1 MKRAIILL
9 PIAALL
15 IFSACGDKGKKDSPK
30 FVSGG
35 EMIEILTPA
44 KGDTFSWV
52 LVTGKAS
59 VAQGMF
65 PIELHGANAEVLDR
79 RSVTL
84 PGKAP
89 DTFEFAMGIPVK
101 EDAAPQKARIRAY
114 SQAVEQAGS
123 LDAAVVSCYI
133 IPGSGAAHG
142 TILRYYA
149 ALDINDFKTAYDLL
163 APGGQAYPNLY
174 GGEAAFSPRPK
185 FSTFKTWKK
194 KAEHLRV
201 LSLRPETMY
210 DLPADG
216 LFCYR
221 AKVEHKVGEEVTIE
235 DTYVFLKRQP
245 DGFFK
250 LYKPRKDPHKAD

>member
-30 FVSGG
+30 FVSDG

-114 SQAVEQAGS
+114 SQAAEQAGS

-149 ALDINDFKTAYDLL
+149 ALDTNDFKTAYDLL
-163 APGGQAYPNLY
+163 VPEGQAYPNLY

-185 FSTFKTWKK
+185 FSTFKTWKQ

-201 LSLRPETMY
+201 LRLRPETMY
-210 DLPADG
+210 DLPAEG

-250 LYKPRKDPHKAD
+250 IYKPRKDPHKAD

>member
-1 MKRAIILL
+1 MKRATILPPL
-9 PIAALL
+9 LSLL
-15 IFSACGDKGKKDSPK
+15 IFSACGDKGKAESPK
-30 FVSGG
+30 FVSDG

-44 KGDTFSWV
+44 KGDTFSWT

-59 VAQGMF
+59 LAQGMF
-65 PIELHGANAEVLDR
+65 PIELHGENAEVLD
-79 RSVTL
+79 SVIL
-84 PGKAP
+84 AGKAP

-114 SQAVEQAGS
+114 SQAAEQAGS
-123 LDAAVVSCYI
+123 LDAAIVSCYI

-142 TILRYYA
+142 TILRYYT
-149 ALDINDFKTAYDLL
+149 ALDTNDFKAAYDLL
-163 APGGQAYPNLY
+163 VAEGQAYPNLY
-174 GGEAAFSPRPK
+174 GGEATFSPRPK
-185 FSTFKTWKK
+185 FKTFKTWKK

-210 DLPADG
+210 DLPTEG

-221 AKVEHKVGEEVTIE
+221 AKVEHKVGEEVTVE

-250 LYKPRKDPHKAD
+250 IYRPRKDQHKAD

>member
-15 IFSACGDKGKKDSPK
+15 IFSACGDKGKKESPK
-30 FVSGG
+30 FVSDG

-101 EDAAPQKARIRAY
+101 EDAVPQKARIRAY
-114 SQAVEQAGS
+114 SQAAEQAGS

-149 ALDINDFKTAYDLL
+149 ALDTNGFKTAYDLL

-185 FSTFKTWKK
+185 FKTFKTWKK

-210 DLPADG
+210 DLPAEG

-221 AKVEHKVGEEVTIE
+221 AKVEHKVGEEAKVE
-235 DTYVFLKRQP
+235 QYYVFLKRQP

-250 LYKPRKDPHKAD
+250 IYKPRKDPHKTD

>member
-1 MKRAIILL
+1 MKRATILPPL
-9 PIAALL
+9 LSLL
-15 IFSACGDKGKKDSPK
+15 IFSACGDKGKAESPK
-30 FVSGG
+30 FVSDG

-44 KGDTFSWV
+44 KGDTFSWT

-59 VAQGMF
+59 LAQGMF
-65 PIELHGANAEVLDR
+65 PIELHGENAEVLD
-79 RSVTL
+79 SVIL
-84 PGKAP
+84 AGKAP
-89 DTFEFAMGIPVK
+89 DTFEFAIGIPVK
-101 EDAAPQKARIRAY
+101 EDVAPQKARIRAY
-114 SQAVEQAGS
+114 SQAAEQAGS
-123 LDAAVVSCYI
+123 LDAAIVSCYI

-149 ALDINDFKTAYDLL
+149 ALDTNDFKAAYDLL
-163 APGGQAYPNLY
+163 VAEGQAYPNLY
-174 GGEAAFSPRPK
+174 GGEATFSPRPK
-185 FSTFKTWKK
+185 FKTFKTWKK

-210 DLPADG
+210 DLPTEG

-221 AKVEHKVGEEVTIE
+221 AKVEHKVGEEVTVE

-250 LYKPRKDPHKAD
+250 IYRPRNDPHKAD

>member
-1 MKRAIILL
+1 MKRATILPPL
-9 PIAALL
+9 LSLL
-15 IFSACGDKGKKDSPK
+15 IFSACGDKGKAESPK
-30 FVSGG
+30 FVSDG

-44 KGDTFSWV
+44 KGDTFSWT

-59 VAQGMF
+59 LAQGMF
-65 PIELHGANAEVLDR
+65 PIELHGENAEVLD
-79 RSVTL
+79 SVIL
-84 PGKAP
+84 AGKAP
-89 DTFEFAMGIPVK
+89 DTFEFAIGIPVK
-101 EDAAPQKARIRAY
+101 EDVAPQKARIRAY
-114 SQAVEQAGS
+114 SQVAEQAGS
-123 LDAAVVSCYI
+123 LDAAIVSCYI

-149 ALDINDFKTAYDLL
+149 ALDTNDFKAAYDLL
-163 APGGQAYPNLY
+163 VAEGQAYPNLY
-174 GGEAAFSPRPK
+174 GGEATFSPRPK
-185 FSTFKTWKK
+185 FKTFKTWKK

-210 DLPADG
+210 DLPTEG

-221 AKVEHKVGEEVTIE
+221 AKVEHKVGEEVTVE

-250 LYKPRKDPHKAD
+250 IYRPRKDQHKAD

>member
-1 MKRAIILL
+1 MKRATILPPL
-9 PIAALL
+9 LSLL
-15 IFSACGDKGKKDSPK
+15 IFSACGDKGKAESPK
-30 FVSGG
+30 FVSDS

-44 KGDTFSWV
+44 KGDTFSWT

-59 VAQGMF
+59 LAQGMF
-65 PIELHGANAEVLDR
+65 PIELHGENAEVLD
-79 RSVTL
+79 SVIL
-84 PGKAP
+84 AGKAP
-89 DTFEFAMGIPVK
+89 DTFEFAIGIPVK

-114 SQAVEQAGS
+114 SQAAEQAGS
-123 LDAAVVSCYI
+123 LDAAIVSCYI

-149 ALDINDFKTAYDLL
+149 ALDTNDFKAAYDLL
-163 APGGQAYPNLY
+163 VAEGQAYPNLY
-174 GGEAAFSPRPK
+174 GGEATFSPRPK
-185 FSTFKTWKK
+185 FKTFKTWKK

-210 DLPADG
+210 DLPTEG

-221 AKVEHKVGEEVTIE
+221 AKVEHKVGEEVTVE

-250 LYKPRKDPHKAD
+250 IYRPRKDPHKAD

>member
-1 MKRAIILL
+1 MKRATILPPL
-9 PIAALL
+9 LSLL
-15 IFSACGDKGKKDSPK
+15 IFSACGDKGKAESPK
-30 FVSGG
+30 FVSDG

-44 KGDTFSWV
+44 KGDTFSWT

-59 VAQGMF
+59 LAQGMF
-65 PIELHGANAEVLDR
+65 PIELHGENAEVLD
-79 RSVTL
+79 SVIL
-84 PGKAP
+84 AGKAP
-89 DTFEFAMGIPVK
+89 DTFEFAIGIPVK
-101 EDAAPQKARIRAY
+101 EDVAPQKARIRAY
-114 SQAVEQAGS
+114 SQAAEQAGS
-123 LDAAVVSCYI
+123 LDAAIVSCYI

-149 ALDINDFKTAYDLL
+149 ALDTNDFKAAYDLL
-163 APGGQAYPNLY
+163 VAEGQAYPNLY
-174 GGEAAFSPRPK
+174 GGEATFSPRPK
-185 FSTFKTWKK
+185 FKTFKTWKK

-210 DLPADG
+210 DLPTEG

-221 AKVEHKVGEEVTIE
+221 AKVEHKVGEEVTVE

-250 LYKPRKDPHKAD
+250 IYRPRKDPHKAD